1 MGTGTKV
8 VIFLDPVEIATLDSI
23 CAMALCSR
31 QEAFRY
37 LLAERKRAQDKFKA
51 ERAARAPKTKGPP
64 PRFVAGVKDKPAD
77 EME

>member
-1 MGTGTKV
+1 MSGNGTKV

-37 LLAERKRAQDKFKA
+37 LLAERKRAQDKFRA
-51 ERAARAPKTKGPP
+51 ERAAR
-64 PRFVAGVKDKPAD
+64 DKPAAKPKATPAKGKPTD